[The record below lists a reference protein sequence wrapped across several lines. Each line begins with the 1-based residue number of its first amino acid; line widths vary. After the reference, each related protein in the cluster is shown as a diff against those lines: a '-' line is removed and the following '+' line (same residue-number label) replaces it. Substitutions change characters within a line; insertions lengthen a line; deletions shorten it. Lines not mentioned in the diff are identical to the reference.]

1 MNGGAKQASLGCLR
15 ATFTL
20 QYSLYCHTKEP
31 LFHSYRV
38 TIGAEERLFLY
49 IMGATT
55 QQNTIK
61 TAIQNSIIN
70 FYFVTAFYSLYDI
83 CMARQIIKT
92 TIETIETTG
101 FASKQQA
108 SHRNRLRI
116 ETSCLHCLYCR

>member
-31 LFHSYRV
+31 LFHTNSGSV
-38 TIGAEERLFLY
+38 GVEKRLFLY

-61 TAIQNSIIN
+61 TAIQNSKIN

-83 CMARQIIKT
+83 CMADKKTFFRQEDMKT
-92 TIETIETTG
+92 Y
-101 FASKQQA
+101 F
-108 SHRNRLRI
+108 
-116 ETSCLHCLYCR
+116 